1 MSLWSSEE
9 SNVGISSICTVAN
22 LGLAATTFTT
32 LLMYQSYRK
41 SLPQSQPIR
50 PKLVLDAI
58 ANNKPLYY
66 FGVGSN
72 LSRKKLEERSICGK
86 KINPLSFEPCV
97 IPHHR
102 LAFNL
107 RAFPPLEPAMGSLE
121 PLPSFYNKD
130 DSSEKVDKNR
140 RSVSLPLKS
149 YEREECHGALI
160 KLSTEDYEKV
170 YKSEGGGQGLMQGY
184 EEYIVRCV
192 PYDKSKRPV
201 QAVAFRVRD
210 HARLSNDPCPSQ
222 RYMNII
228 KEGANELGLKPCY
241 LKWLE
246 EHPVQGKPS
255 RLLKFIAINNMVF
268 IVTSSMLLKFRLISY
283 IQTQLLFKVYVP
295 STEPR
300 WKQIV
305 GEILSGMIMLP
316 TALVGAVLRG
326 ILATTGKM
334 PPGFQKM
341 IASLDE

>member
-1 MSLWSSEE
+1 MSLWSSED

-22 LGLAATTFTT
+22 LGIAATTFTT
-32 LLMYQSYRK
+32 LLMFQSYQAYRN
-41 SLPQSQPIR
+41 SLPASGPIR
-50 PKLVLDAI
+50 PNLVLDAI
-58 ANNKPLYY
+58 ENNKPLYY

-86 KINPLSFEPCV
+86 KISPLSFEPCV

-121 PLPSFYNKD
+121 PLPSFYDNKD
-130 DSSEKVDKNR
+130 SDEVVDGTSKQDKNR
-140 RSVSLPLKS
+140 QVSRPLKS

-160 KLSTEDYEKV
+160 KLSTEDYERV

-184 EEYIVRCV
+184 EEYIVQCI

-201 QAVAFRVRD
+201 PAVAFRVRD

-246 EHPVQGKPS
+246 DHPVQGKPIHCNQHVVRS
-255 RLLKFIAINNMVF
+255 GGSSLPMLGVWTRLSDCN
-268 IVTSSMLLKFRLISY
+268 
-283 IQTQLLFKVYVP
+283 
-295 STEPR
+295 
-300 WKQIV
+300 
-305 GEILSGMIMLP
+305 G
-316 TALVGAVLRG
+316 
-326 ILATTGKM
+326 
-334 PPGFQKM
+334 
-341 IASLDE
+341 